1 MATAVELAH
10 QQLKEK
16 GAFYTPPSMARF
28 LVSWAVR
35 SATDT
40 VLDPSCGDG
49 EFLVQSIRRLREL
62 GAEREAAAE
71 QVRGI
76 EFDSEAA
83 ELAKGRVIGES
94 RGTEPH
100 IQRADFF
107 SCRPMNRE
115 YDCRLDAS
123 TVPAVDAVVGNPP
136 YIRYH
141 GFHGTVRASAAVA
154 VARHGIRLT
163 DLTSSWAPFVVHAT
177 SFLKPRGRL
186 AFVLPGELLYVDYA
200 KAVRDFLSV
209 AYSSVSII
217 AFNERVFPGVLADTL
232 LVLAEKQGPT
242 SGLSVV
248 RLRNLSELPEEGTPF
263 GAATRVPF
271 NKDDAKW
278 SHLILPPDARL
289 AYQSLTG
296 RVGVSRLGKH
306 FCVDIG
312 VVSGNNDFFVL
323 TQDQLDRSRIPP
335 NEVVPCLS
343 SSRQL
348 LGTRIGKEEFAEMR
362 RSGQK
367 AWLLNLAGK
376 SRLSEAAKGY
386 LVKGTHN
393 GAREGYKVHSRRKWY
408 EVPSV
413 YSPDAFMSY
422 FISEAPRFTVNDV
435 GATSTNTI
443 HRMRRLAT
451 NGFDTEMLV
460 LSCYST
466 VTGLSAEVEGRS
478 YGGGV
483 AKLET
488 KEAENLLVVVPSDA
502 SVKELRQSQRG
513 IHESL
518 LGHNPDGAA
527 ELVDQILLEGQLG
540 LTPGG
545 IRTLRDGLD
554 ALRSRRRSRMH
565 PGATRND

>member
-1 MATAVELAH
+1 MATVLEPAR

-28 LVSWAVR
+28 LVSWGIR
-35 SATDT
+35 SADDT

-49 EFLVQSIRRLREL
+49 EFLIQALRRLREL
-62 GAEREAAAE
+62 GAKNQDAAE
-71 QVRGI
+71 QVRGV
-76 EFDSEAA
+76 EFDATAA
-83 ELAKGRVIGES
+83 EQAKDGIRKES
-94 RGTEPH
+94 SGGTPH
-100 IQRADFF
+100 VAVADFF
-107 SCRPMNRE
+107 SCRPQHRGFAG
-115 YDCRLDAS
+115 RLDAAIL
-123 TVPAVDAVVGNPP
+123 PAVDAVVGNPP

-141 GFHGTVRASAAVA
+141 GFQGTVRASAAAA
-154 VARHGIRLT
+154 VAHHGIRLT

-177 SFLKPRGRL
+177 SFLKPNGRL

-209 AYSSVSII
+209 AYKSVSII
-217 AFNERVFPGVLADTL
+217 AFDERVFPGVLADTL
-232 LVLAEKQGPT
+232 LVLAEKQGP
-242 SGLSVV
+242 SEGLSVTRV
-248 RLRNLSELPEEGTPF
+248 HNLSDLPTKGATFGTSVRTPF
-263 GAATRVPF
+263 DISDP
-271 NKDDAKW
+271 KW
-278 SHLILPPDARL
+278 SYLILSPDARA
-289 AYQSLTG
+289 AYRGLP
-296 RVGVSRLGKH
+296 GVSGVQRLRAY
-306 FCVDIG
+306 FTVDIG
-312 VVSGNNDFFVL
+312 VVSGNNDFFLL

-335 NEVVPCLS
+335 SEVVPCLS
-343 SSRQL
+343 SSRHL
-348 LGTRIGKEEFAEMR
+348 LGTRIGKEEFAEVR
-362 RSGQK
+362 RAGQK

-386 LVKGTHN
+386 LAKGTHN

-443 HRMRRLAT
+443 HRMRRVAT

-518 LGHNPDGAA
+518 LGHDPDGAA
-527 ELVDQILLEGQLG
+527 ELVDQILLEGQLR